1 MTDLD
6 IRMTGGDALADTD
19 APVSPDE
26 DRRRWLAVLARATR
40 DELEAA
46 LRELELPA
54 RSIVRAPEVGMVM
67 LRGRIGGDG
76 VAFNVGEASVTRCA
90 LQTASGHLGVG
101 YVLGRDRR
109 RAELVALLDALLQDD
124 ARRDTLLDAIVRP
137 LGRAQQQRREEASR
151 GTASSRVEFFTL
163 VRGDS

>member
-6 IRMTGGDALADTD
+6 IQMTAAGTVPDTGAPDA
-19 APVSPDE
+19 SDE

-46 LRELELPA
+46 LRGLELPA
-54 RSIVRAPEVGMVM
+54 SSIVRAPEVGMVM

-101 YVLGRDRR
+101 YVLGRDCR

-124 ARRDTLLDAIVRP
+124 LRRDALLDAIVQP
-137 LGRAQQQRREEASR
+137 LASTQQQRRDEAGR

-163 VRGDS
+163 VRGES